1 MHLSSSAI
9 CVSETAFLF
18 FVVATQFA
26 SWQGTRS
33 VYFPQRCMNK
43 PGLLGY
49 AGPANNNCIIALQVE
64 TADCIRNVS
73 MEGSLL
79 FVSGCC

>member
-1 MHLSSSAI
+1 
-9 CVSETAFLF
+9 
-18 FVVATQFA
+18 
-26 SWQGTRS
+26 
-33 VYFPQRCMNK
+33 MNDG
-43 PGLLGY
+43 GLLGY
-49 AGPANNNCIIALQVE
+49 AGNANNNCIIALQVE

>member
-1 MHLSSSAI
+1 MVLTRGILRLNFSDRNA
-9 CVSETAFLF
+9 LML
-18 FVVATQFA
+18 
-26 SWQGTRS
+26 WLLRNMQGTRS

-73 MEGSLL
+73 LEGSLL
-79 FVSGCC
+79 FVTGCC